1 MVVLNHKRGDVVL
14 ARSRINRGRA
24 RRDELR
30 KEAES
35 RASDRA
41 SMSLAA
47 KIASLDSRLGV
58 GVGAV
63 RERAR
68 LEKEVEL
75 ARDGKSRGRPSKS
88 KTSKKSTRSTRRKEK
103 AGRHRHRREVDQE
116 WEGWGDAPQGLRMI
130 CPLRKKKETK

>member
-1 MVVLNHKRGDVVL
+1 L

-41 SMSLAA
+41 SMSPAA

-68 LEKEVEL
+68 LSQQTDEKPKAE
-75 ARDGKSRGRPSKS
+75 
-88 KTSKKSTRSTRRKEK
+88 RSTKTLKRDKRERKKAKARRH
-103 AGRHRHRREVDQE
+103 AGRRVEQ
-116 WEGWGDAPQGLRMI
+116 GGDS
-130 CPLRKKKETK
+130 